1 MLCSMKAALWRAML
15 ICGCALVLLQPALAL
30 AQQSARDDEDVAKAL
45 FQAGKAAYEAGKYA
59 DALKYFEQAYEQ
71 SQRPRMLYNVGQA
84 ADRARNDERALEAFR
99 RFIEL
104 FPDDELVPE
113 VQLRVA
119 ALERGV
125 AQRGATQSGAT
136 TQRPDSAASLSPAA
150 AASAAPHDPEAR
162 SSAYDPIRGGP
173 SDQASENDSLLG
185 QWWFWTVAGVVV
197 AGGATALVIA
207 LSDDPGEPKAIA
219 GEVGGVVQTL
229 GRF

>member
-1 MLCSMKAALWRAML
+1 MSCSMKVALCRAML
-15 ICGCALVLLQPALAL
+15 ICGCALMLSWPAPTL

-99 RFIEL
+99 RFLEL
-104 FPDDELVPE
+104 LPDDEHVPE
-113 VQLRVA
+113 VQLRVV
-119 ALERGV
+119 ALERSV
-125 AQRGATQSGAT
+125 AERSAAQSGAT
-136 TQRPDSAASLSPAA
+136 THDPDSAAALSPVAV
-150 AASAAPHDPEAR
+150 ASAAPHDAEA
-162 SSAYDPIRGGP
+162 SAYDPALDGP
-173 SDQASENDSLLG
+173 SDQAPESDSLFG
-185 QWWFWTVAGVVV
+185 QWWFWTVTGVVV
-197 AGGATALVIA
+197 AGGATALVFA
-207 LSDDPGEPKAIA
+207 LSGDAAEPKPIP